1 MANEITILS
10 DLAVKKGGVNYQLPL
25 NRQSVT
31 QTGTR
36 LKDVVINVGTSEVS
50 LAINDVGTPGYVVLR
65 NLDGTNYVQ
74 WGIATT
80 VYTGRMLAGESA
92 NPFRID
98 AGVTTLY
105 LKANTAACDVRVVV
119 LEA

>member
-10 DLAVKKGGVNYQLPL
+10 DLALRKGLVDYRFPL
-25 NRQSVT
+25 GRQQVD

-36 LKDVVINVGTSEVS
+36 LKDVIVNVGTSETT
-50 LAINDVGTPGYVVLR
+50 LTINDIGTPGIVAMT
-65 NLDGTNYVQ
+65 NLDDTNYVQ

-80 VYTGRMLAGESA
+80 VYTGRMFAGEA
-92 NPFRID
+92 VNPMRIEN
-98 AGVTTLY
+98 GVTTLY
-105 LKANTAACDVRVVV
+105 FKADTAACDVRVVV